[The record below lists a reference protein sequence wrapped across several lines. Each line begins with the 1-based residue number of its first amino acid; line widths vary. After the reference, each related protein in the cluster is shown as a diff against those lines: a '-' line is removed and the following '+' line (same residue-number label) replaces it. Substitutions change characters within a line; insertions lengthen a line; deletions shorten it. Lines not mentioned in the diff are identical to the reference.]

1 MDTILDF
8 IDDEPSMFFGGMGLI
23 IFLLFTIWMVITM
36 WKIFKKADL
45 PGWGSLIPIYNLIL
59 IIRMASK
66 PDWWI
71 FLFFIPFINLVAFVV
86 VNVDLA
92 KNFGKDI
99 GFAIGMIYLSFIFF
113 PILAFGEAEF
123 NTVA

>member
-1 MDTILDF
+1 
-8 IDDEPSMFFGGMGLI
+8 MGLI